1 MTLFKKKKPF
11 ISYRVYMCVD
21 EDDTES
27 VEKYNFKWDNEYK
40 TWYLDAHKYAES
52 EISKQEHIKMIF
64 YPVQSLWTTSIFF
77 YNFIIYV
84 QG

>member
-64 YPVQSLWTTSIFF
+64 TPFKVYGQHQYFL
-77 YNFIIYV
+77 
-84 QG
+84 